1 VHATIDDLLATFL
14 ELVRRPSP
22 SGSERAVADYI
33 LAYLRDAGL
42 DPVEDDSVA
51 QTGAGSG
58 NITVVVPGA
67 GRGTPIVIGAHMDTV
82 AVSGPVEPIVEN
94 GLVSSAGDTILG
106 ADDKA
111 ACSVLL
117 ALLRELAQEPPRARV
132 TGLFTV
138 SEEIGLIGAKAL
150 VLDGIEAAAG
160 FVFDSEGVPG
170 TIVTSAPSLK
180 KVKAEF
186 RGVAAHAGIA
196 PEHGRNAIVAA
207 SRAIAAMPLGR
218 IDDETTANVGLI
230 DGGAATNVVA
240 ERCTIEGEAR
250 SRNDDKL
257 AAQVSAMLAAI
268 TTAAAETGV
277 DVVTSVDEDFRG
289 FALDEAALAVRI
301 ACAAADHAG
310 FAVQIAGSGGG
321 SDVNVF
327 NAKGLPSVNLGVG
340 YRDIHSPAESMS
352 LERLADTYRFAQALV
367 RAAGEIAE

>member
-1 VHATIDDLLATFL
+1 VGAAVDGLLEIFL
-14 ELVRRPSP
+14 ELARRPSP
-22 SGSERAVADYI
+22 SGSERDVADFV
-33 LAYLRDAGL
+33 LGYLREAGF
-42 DPVEDDSVA
+42 DPIEDDA
-51 QTGAGSG
+51 AAKTGAGSG
-58 NITVVVPGA
+58 NIIVVVAGA
-67 GRGTPIVIGAHMDTV
+67 GEGTPIVIGAHMDTV
-82 AVSGPVEPIVEN
+82 AVSGPVEPVVEN
-94 GLVSSAGDTILG
+94 GVVRSAGDTILG

-111 ACSVLL
+111 ACTVLL
-117 ALLRELAQEPPRARV
+117 ALLRELAQDPPQARV

-138 SEEIGLIGAKAL
+138 SEEIGLLGAKAL
-150 VLDGIEAAAG
+150 MLDGVEARAG

-186 RGVAAHAGIA
+186 HGVAAHAGIA
-196 PEHGRNAIVAA
+196 PEHGRSAIVAA

-218 IDDETTANVGLI
+218 IDEETTANVGLI
-230 DGGAATNVVA
+230 DGGAATNVVP

-257 AAQVSAMLAAI
+257 AVQVGDMLAAI

-277 DVVTSVDEDFRG
+277 DVTTSIEEDFRG
-289 FALDEAALAVRI
+289 FALGEAALPVRI
-301 ACAAADHAG
+301 ARAAADHAG
-310 FAVQIAGSGGG
+310 FTVRIAGSGGG

-340 YRDIHSPAESMS
+340 YQDIHSPAESMS
-352 LERLADTYRFAQALV
+352 LERLADTYRFAEALV